1 MKKFTIAAILAF
13 AVFCAYGV
21 TAQEHAT
28 PPAEHGAQQGQQAPA
43 EMPHEQGAS
52 DKIDAQLSEQSH
64 EALEGEH
71 KAEGGHEEG
80 GGHTELKESA
90 SVKWIAAKT
99 GMSPSAASF
108 TFFVINFAILFGA
121 IAWFS
126 RSSIP
131 AMLRNRT
138 ATIQK
143 GIEEARKASA
153 EAGARLN
160 DIEARLSKLDTE
172 VAAIKASAE
181 ADFGAEEARIRQQA
195 EEDARRVVESAEQEI
210 SAATRSAQRELKAF
224 AAELAVG
231 LAEKKIRVDAS
242 TDEALV
248 RGFAAQLGKDGK

>member
-1 MKKFTIAAILAF
+1 MKKFTLAAILAF
-13 AVFCAYGV
+13 AVFCAGGV
-21 TAQEHAT
+21 VAQEHAA
-28 PPAEHGAQQGQQAPA
+28 PPAEHAAPQASQPA

-64 EALEGEH
+64 EALKGEH

-99 GMSPSAASF
+99 GMSPSAASLA
-108 TFFVINFAILFGA
+108 FFVINFAILFGA

-153 EAGARLN
+153 EATSRLN
-160 DIEARLSKLDTE
+160 DIEARLSRLDTE

-224 AAELAVG
+224 AADLAVE

-242 TDEALV
+242 TDEALL